1 MVSINMKKMVPWRSS
16 PVDLH
21 GTIFG
26 FHPIRRTSW
35 NRFSAVV
42 TRAVCWHESGETMR
56 ITISIYC
63 DTVGMKYRT
72 RGAALTCS

>member
-26 FHPIRRTSW
+26 FLLEP
-35 NRFSAVV
+35 FL
-42 TRAVCWHESGETMR
+42 C
-56 ITISIYC
+56 
-63 DTVGMKYRT
+63 
-72 RGAALTCS
+72 RGD